1 MRNFTIYLALILCLF
16 VSKIVAQET
25 FEAKAKSIALKI
37 ENITKD
43 EKNALKLE
51 VDAVNNELES
61 GAINK
66 QQADEK
72 KMKLAETRSS
82 NIETRVSLVQEEL
95 KDLVQQKVDGK
106 IESVDT
112 TKTYGRFLSLSIGER
127 ERKNCTIKRGEKRTT
142 SQFVFAAG
150 VNNLVTDKSV
160 ANSDF
165 RYWGS
170 HFYEWGITYNTRIL
184 KNDNLLH
191 LKYGVSV
198 MYNNLRATNNRAFV
212 VNGNQTN
219 LETSPI
225 HLSDSRFRNVYVV
238 APLHLE
244 FDFSGNKTKD
254 GKSVFKTHQSVRL
267 GIGGYAGA
275 RVKSKQILKYENDGR
290 DVTERTRGNFNA
302 NDFIYGVSTYIG
314 YKETSLYLKYDL
326 NPLFKDNAIKQN
338 NISLGVRFDLN

>member
-1 MRNFTIYLALILCLF
+1 MRNLTIYLALLLF
-16 VSKIVAQET
+16 LFASKIVAQET
-25 FEAKAKSIALKI
+25 FEAKAKTIALKI
-37 ENITKD
+37 ENIIKD
-43 EKNALKLE
+43 EKNALKIE
-51 VDAVNNELES
+51 VDAVNRELES
-61 GAINK
+61 GAITE

-72 KMKLAETRSS
+72 KMKLSEIRSK
-82 NIETRVSLVQEEL
+82 NIETKVSSAQEEL

-112 TKTYGRFLSLSIGER
+112 TKTYGRFLSLSIGGR
-127 ERKNCTIKRGEKRTT
+127 ERKNDTIKKGEKRTT
-142 SQFVFAAG
+142 SQFVMASG

-165 RYWGS
+165 RYWSS
-170 HFYEWGITYNTRIL
+170 HFYELGITYNTRIL
-184 KNDNLLH
+184 KNNNLLH
-191 LKYGVSV
+191 FKYGVSV

-225 HLSDSRFRNVYVV
+225 NICDSRFKNVYVV

-244 FDFSGNKTKD
+244 FDFAGNKIKD
-254 GKSVFKTHQSVRL
+254 GKSFFKTHQSVRL
-267 GIGGYAGA
+267 GIGGFAGA

-326 NPLFKDNAIKQN
+326 NPLFSNNPIKQN
-338 NISLGVRFDLN
+338 NISLGVRFDFN

>member
-1 MRNFTIYLALILCLF
+1 MRNLTIYLALLLF
-16 VSKIVAQET
+16 LFASKIVAQET
-25 FEAKAKSIALKI
+25 FEAKAKTIALKI
-37 ENITKD
+37 ENIIKD
-43 EKNALKLE
+43 EKNALKIE
-51 VDAVNNELES
+51 VDAVNRELES
-61 GAINK
+61 GAITE

-72 KMKLAETRSS
+72 KMKLSEIRSK
-82 NIETRVSLVQEEL
+82 NIETKVSSAQEEL

-112 TKTYGRFLSLSIGER
+112 TKTYGRFLSLSIGGR
-127 ERKNCTIKRGEKRTT
+127 ERKNDTIKKGEKRTT
-142 SQFVFAAG
+142 SQFVMASG

-165 RYWGS
+165 RYWSS
-170 HFYEWGITYNTRIL
+170 HFYELGITYNTRIL
-184 KNDNLLH
+184 KNNNLLH
-191 LKYGVSV
+191 FKYGVSV

-219 LETSPI
+219 LETSSI
-225 HLSDSRFRNVYVV
+225 NICDSRFKNVYVV

-244 FDFSGNKTKD
+244 FDFAGNKIKD
-254 GKSVFKTHQSVRL
+254 GKSFFKTHQSVRL
-267 GIGGYAGA
+267 GIGGFAGA

-326 NPLFKDNAIKQN
+326 NPLFSNNPIKQN
-338 NISLGVRFDLN
+338 NISLGVRFDFN